1 MTQKFVFSCVE
12 AKNVAKM
19 DVIGKSDPYIIIS
32 LLDQDDQK
40 PFKTEAKDNTS
51 APTWNEEGFFTIKE
65 DYSQTVKF
73 EMYDEDIKNDDK
85 IGSYTIKMSDVKQK
99 LTGIND
105 EWVDLVPDPKLKG
118 KKAGDLHL
126 KYCITDID
134 L

>member
-12 AKNVAKM
+12 AKNVIKM

-51 APTWNEEGFFTIKE
+51 EPTWNEEGFFTIKE

-118 KKAGDLHL
+118 KKPGELHL